1 MLNGLNKVR
10 DSRRP
15 KQKIQAKAALRFGL
29 RRGSISEAVTSAL
42 AKWTGEPLVQVSQ
55 TPFGLSLDI
64 KPSLVEDVVKLI
76 LQRSGRREFTVYA
89 KTPLGCSLEGFE
101 EIDKDVEGGF
111 SYLVGKINISRLDLI
126 GDLTKILRGLSEM
139 RVESGDFNIVLG
151 EDGCLSVQG
160 LSRIQ
165 EGRVTEDILE
175 LHGVQVAVPQT
186 TFEIVAWSTE
196 HVEVL
201 EKRPKY
207 G

>member
-1 MLNGLNKVR
+1 M
-10 DSRRP
+10 
-15 KQKIQAKAALRFGL
+15 
-29 RRGSISEAVTSAL
+29 
-42 AKWTGEPLVQVSQ
+42 
-55 TPFGLSLDI
+55 
-64 KPSLVEDVVKLI
+64 EDVVKLI

-196 HVEVL
+196 
-201 EKRPKY
+201 
-207 G
+207 